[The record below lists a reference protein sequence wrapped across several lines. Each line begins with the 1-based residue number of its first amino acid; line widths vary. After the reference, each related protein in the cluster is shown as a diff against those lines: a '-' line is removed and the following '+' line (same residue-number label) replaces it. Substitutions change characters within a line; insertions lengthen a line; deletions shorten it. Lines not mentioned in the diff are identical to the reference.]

1 MNESE
6 PIRSRENKRL
16 VELRKVRDGRDR
28 TRIFIEGKRLAD
40 EALRSPLVLEECF
53 FDAERIDGP
62 LLEGLGER
70 GVTFHP
76 VASQIFPSIADTDS
90 SQGIIL
96 TAKRPNYLMSDI
108 TAAGNTMV
116 VYLSEINN
124 PSNLGA
130 ICRTAEAAG
139 VAGVVVSRGSADPYS
154 AKALRASMGSA
165 FRLKLV
171 ESVSLAE
178 AVEWARSQR
187 ISSVALDVAAEKRY
201 TDADRST
208 GKLVVFG
215 SEAHGLSDADLEL
228 IDEKVVI
235 PMENG
240 VESLNLAVAVGIV
253 LFEFRR
259 PNF

>member
-53 FDAERIDGP
+53 FDAARIDRP
-62 LLEGLGER
+62 LLERLGER
-70 GVTFHP
+70 SVTLHP
-76 VASQIFPSIADTDS
+76 VASQLFPSIADTDS
-90 SQGIIL
+90 PQGIIL
-96 TAKRPNYLMSDI
+96 TARRPKYSLSDI
-108 TAAGNTMV
+108 GAAGNATV

-139 VAGVVVSRGSADPYS
+139 VAGIVVSRGSADPFS
-154 AKALRASMGSA
+154 AKALRASMGAA

-187 ISSVALDVAAEKRY
+187 ISSVALDVSVEKSY
-201 TDADRST
+201 TEIDRST

-215 SEAHGLSDADLEL
+215 SEAHGLGETDLGL
-228 IDEKVVI
+228 IDEKVII

-240 VESLNLAVAVGIV
+240 VESLNLAVAVAIV

-259 PNF
+259 PNP